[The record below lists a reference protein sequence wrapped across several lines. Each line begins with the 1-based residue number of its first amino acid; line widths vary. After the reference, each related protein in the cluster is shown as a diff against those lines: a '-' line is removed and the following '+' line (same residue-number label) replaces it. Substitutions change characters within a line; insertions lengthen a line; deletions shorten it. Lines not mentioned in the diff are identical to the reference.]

1 LTGVIN
7 RSFRAPECDTTVL
20 LIYRLGSL
28 CIISRVWLTLYCLY
42 VIIWLKDVLYTCGS
56 SLCTANAIVHD
67 TEAKPS
73 HACMCMQR
81 DLQIQPHKQGEQ
93 EDWRGLGV
101 RIRQRFFQYFS
112 SFAHPMPSAAR
123 IDIAIGLQT
132 DATPRQFRDYPCNI
146 MSILGELA
154 KSDIRD
160 WTKAFNVVSLT
171 SIPLCCRPSKDARP
185 SACNWSGIPIDL
197 RVSPGFGSQWRV

>member
-1 LTGVIN
+1 MTGVIN
-7 RSFRAPECDTTVL
+7 RSFRAPECDTTV
-20 LIYRLGSL
+20 
-28 CIISRVWLTLYCLY
+28 LYCLY

-146 MSILGELA
+146 MSII
-154 KSDIRD
+154 D
-160 WTKAFNVVSLT
+160 
-171 SIPLCCRPSKDARP
+171 
-185 SACNWSGIPIDL
+185 SAMLSTFKG
-197 RVSPGFGSQWRV
+197 RKT